1 MDRGDLGGDYQSHE
15 AKESHKHEWKPLKQ
29 DGVAERLD
37 FLKGS
42 VHCMKWDDPA
52 AFSAAGNCMFC
63 VCFAC
68 SLWPRMCFSS
78 QHLALSL
85 LWVFWFVL
93 SCSFLLFVDEAQ
105 ARAACCPFDDIS
117 AQLMLARLWN
127 RSSCNV
133 GPPQQVSHPASVP
146 SPCTH
151 PEEPVC
157 LQCHECNSSQPEVI
171 CNLPPVTLSHRR
183 EERLDSLSY
192 GKYSGSRLPLAF
204 PHLDTSSAKHFN
216 RVCWTAVYS
225 PLPPPTWQ
233 KTSLWHWRFFP
244 EEVSTV
250 WSGVGCFDITYLWQ
264 ILKILVK
271 NHDSGGRILFFL
283 FSFCKLCHF
292 SSEEICTYDG
302 ERVLFFPPAKWNATF

>member
-1 MDRGDLGGDYQSHE
+1 MEWQKGRIFWRDLCIAWNE
-15 AKESHKHEWKPLKQ
+15 MILLP
-29 DGVAERLD
+29 
-37 FLKGS
+37 FLQQ
-42 VHCMKWDDPA
+42 VIACFVCALLVLCDPE
-52 AFSAAGNCMFC
+52 
-63 VCFAC
+63 
-68 SLWPRMCFSS
+68 CFSS

-93 SCSFLLFVDEAQ
+93 SCSFLLFVHEVQ

-127 RSSCNV
+127 RSSCNM

-157 LQCHECNSSQPEVI
+157 LQCHDCNSSQPEVI

-183 EERLDSLSY
+183 EEGLDSLSY

-216 RVCWTAVYS
+216 RVRWAAVYS
-225 PLPPPTWQ
+225 PLPPTPTWQ

-271 NHDSGGRILFFL
+271 NHDSFFAN
-283 FSFCKLCHF
+283 SVTSVVRK
-292 SSEEICTYDG
+292 YARMM
-302 ERVLFFPPAKWNATF
+302 ERGFFFPTLPNEMQHFRERGNLPIAFISN